1 MHTIRSQFT
10 HVGRTESTGNIHL
23 QVQVV
28 AHIKHSPNAA
38 RQSIEV
44 AREIREAQ
52 FIILHQL
59 IAMQVAMVITHATVQ
74 RPAVTQ
80 LLRGC
85 GIEAEVKQ
93 AVVWNQVFLTLV
105 ARFLIH
111 TTNTRREFPA
121 VKLVGHVAQV
131 VGQRVQL
138 EV

>member
-1 MHTIRSQFT
+1 MYTIRSQFT

-59 IAMQVAMVITHATVQ
+59 IAMQVAMVIPHATVQ
-74 RPAVTQ
+74 RPAVAER
-80 LLRGC
+80 LCGG
-85 GIEAEVKQ
+85 GIETEIEE
-93 AVVWNQVFLTLV
+93 T
-105 ARFLIH
+105 
-111 TTNTRREFPA
+111 
-121 VKLVGHVAQV
+121 V
-131 VGQRVQL
+131 VGDEILFALIDVPL
-138 EV
+138 PHTSYAC